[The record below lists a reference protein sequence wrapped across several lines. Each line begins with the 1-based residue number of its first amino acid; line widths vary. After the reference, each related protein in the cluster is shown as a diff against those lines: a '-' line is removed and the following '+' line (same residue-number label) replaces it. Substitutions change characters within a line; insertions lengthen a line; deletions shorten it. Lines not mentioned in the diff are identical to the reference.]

1 MPAAYEKIR
10 DSYIAAG
17 KPASLAKR
25 LAAMT
30 YNARRK
36 AGEAPV
42 TGNMESE
49 GPLARIAR
57 GKKSG

>member
-1 MPAAYEKIR
+1 MPKMYEEIR

-17 KPASLAKR
+17 KPVSLAKK

-36 AGEAPV
+36 AGTPPV
-42 TGNMESE
+42 TGNSD
-49 GPLARIAR
+49 LASRLKA
-57 GKKSG
+57 K